1 MFVYIKGDNVIL
13 RSIALAI
20 VYCLQTE
27 NTPLYLKQRNGVTSV
42 LLQQTEH
49 FLCNWYLRTLYMQTK
64 CIP

>member
-1 MFVYIKGDNVIL
+1 MIL
-13 RSIALAI
+13 RTIALAI

-49 FLCNWYLRTLYMQTK
+49 FLCDWYLGLSTYIVHADKIYTLNYNLQ
-64 CIP
+64 